1 MFPSI
6 TNKNNNRALGIVPG
20 PPSRPLAK
28 KGRRG
33 IRNTRIN
40 DGIPKKS
47 SGYSDTQGSKARA
60 SFLGRIGTT
69 NKGSGGEI
77 EQPQAVPV
85 TISAGL
91 NIEALARIQIASEAS
106 EEQSKKTIIP
116 ADTKMTI
123 NYFEKEVAMNFT
135 ISLDDIIGSL
145 LSNKFSAEQYP
156 KIHKAALELRD
167 LNNLPPIERPRP
179 SAYSAA
185 LKDPFERHFRG
196 DEVVESEFEYTWNMI
211 CTTSF
216 IATSPKEIKAL
227 FEDIIKKKLNGQQQ
241 FIIVVENTQ
250 NIFVLRNILARFSFQ
265 TVLQRG
271 IYDTIKSFNAS
282 QAAKLN
288 WREAFALVGFN
299 RLFSPQNSMGIS
311 LSSDMDY
318 KLVFNPKAIEGDLQL
333 TDEQVA
339 EVVLDLQQMQYAI
352 KPKFDDE
359 AGLVL
364 EVEGF
369 TTRNI
374 VEIEQDLENEDAEK
388 NFLASIFH
396 NNVHIAGSEKVYE
409 DFKGILTKYKK
420 DNEETF
426 IIAERTFTQYLGE
439 TDKGSIS
446 VIKEVERL
454 KPAVDACAK
463 KLELLLNNESTM
475 VIINKKLEYKEKK
488 IEKGHEIEV
497 EKKYKKGARIKFQEW
512 FKGKT
517 GQKWH
522 ELKDKK
528 DLVEKNFTPE
538 EWVRVQ
544 TIVTEKEQWLQSPLL
559 FYEMLSL
566 KVVISSTTNTSMK
579 DYLVTENRE
588 AAKALDNLPIFKGI
602 EKRAERLGRAAK
614 VLGTLVDQ
622 DYFFMYGSKNY
633 SNTRTNTN
641 TKKREKSPTP
651 IYTKMQYQPGFAA
664 SCLQQIGSK
673 KLGSP
678 FPSGWRFSLK
688 YAGCRLN
695 DFFDSV
701 PNTDEY
707 LKWCKSVYKYGDVRQ
722 IQVYNFV
729 KTIALAVNKFSL
741 SVQNCIYMLAIS
753 PKSITAT
760 GEEPVLD
767 GRQELMTD
775 YFKKLD
781 AFKIEGDKPTKS
793 ELLLYNNMLR
803 EFIGEHDQLFKK
815 SKVEF
820 VKLESS
826 FTMPATR
833 LKRSS
838 PPATLTSPPATH
850 TQIDSLYSRITR
862 EQYYEMISRSATIN
876 DQLETASKTIDDL
889 VQNFKK
895 IKGKEEEVKTELA
908 TPFEKAGNENDS
920 EFVKWMRGNEN
931 VQVPEWKVLL
941 FEARSRAMTTI
952 GNQWSD
958 AIKIGKLEN
967 HIKEQMQKQKNKQN
981 QREEQKPE
989 DPVDISSAIESL
1001 IKDLEPI
1008 TKVNLPK
1015 ERNSNKYWEP
1025 RNKMQNEVI
1034 ALIKKIT
1041 NETQP
1046 KTAIRIK
1053 KNEARRLTKEL
1064 KTQPNVAIQ
1073 NTALFL
1079 SEYEKDPDKMLR
1091 EFWEN
1096 LFDLALVTSKLL
1108 DPRIPQMSA
1117 TKKK

>member
-6 TNKNNNRALGIVPG
+6 TNKNNERVIAPG
-20 PPSRPLAK
+20 PRPRPPSGPPPPAII
-28 KGRRG
+28 GRRRA
-33 IRNTRIN
+33 ITMLPRIN

-123 NYFEKEVAMNFT
+123 KYFEKEVAMNFT

-156 KIHKAALELRD
+156 KIYNAAQAL

-216 IATSPKEIKAL
+216 IATSPKEIEAL
-227 FEDIIKKKLNGQQQ
+227 FEDIIIKKNGQQQ

-282 QAAKLN
+282 QATKLD
-288 WREAFALVGFN
+288 WMEAFALVGFN

-369 TTRNI
+369 TTKNI
-374 VEIEQDLENEDAEK
+374 VKIEQDLKDEDAEK

-409 DFKGILTKYKK
+409 DFKGILTKYKE

-488 IEKGHEIEV
+488 IEKGHEIE
-497 EKKYKKGARIKFQEW
+497 FQEMERN
-512 FKGKT
+512 GT
-517 GQKWH
+517 
-522 ELKDKK
+522 
-528 DLVEKNFTPE
+528 
-538 EWVRVQ
+538 
-544 TIVTEKEQWLQSPLL
+544 
-559 FYEMLSL
+559 SL
-566 KVVISSTTNTSMK
+566 KMK
-579 DYLVTENRE
+579 R
-588 AAKALDNLPIFKGI
+588 
-602 EKRAERLGRAAK
+602 
-614 VLGTLVDQ
+614 TLTGVPLQ
-622 DYFFMYGSKNY
+622 MKN
-633 SNTRTNTN
+633 
-641 TKKREKSPTP
+641 
-651 IYTKMQYQPGFAA
+651 GA
-664 SCLQQIGSK
+664 
-673 KLGSP
+673 
-678 FPSGWRFSLK
+678 
-688 YAGCRLN
+688 
-695 DFFDSV
+695 
-701 PNTDEY
+701 
-707 LKWCKSVYKYGDVRQ
+707 
-722 IQVYNFV
+722 
-729 KTIALAVNKFSL
+729 
-741 SVQNCIYMLAIS
+741 
-753 PKSITAT
+753 
-760 GEEPVLD
+760 
-767 GRQELMTD
+767 
-775 YFKKLD
+775 
-781 AFKIEGDKPTKS
+781 
-793 ELLLYNNMLR
+793 
-803 EFIGEHDQLFKK
+803 
-815 SKVEF
+815 
-820 VKLESS
+820 
-826 FTMPATR
+826 R
-833 LKRSS
+833 LKR
-838 PPATLTSPPATH
+838 L
-850 TQIDSLYSRITR
+850 
-862 EQYYEMISRSATIN
+862 
-876 DQLETASKTIDDL
+876 
-889 VQNFKK
+889 
-895 IKGKEEEVKTELA
+895 
-908 TPFEKAGNENDS
+908 
-920 EFVKWMRGNEN
+920 
-931 VQVPEWKVLL
+931 
-941 FEARSRAMTTI
+941 
-952 GNQWSD
+952 
-958 AIKIGKLEN
+958 KL
-967 HIKEQMQKQKNKQN
+967 
-981 QREEQKPE
+981 R
-989 DPVDISSAIESL
+989 
-1001 IKDLEPI
+1001 
-1008 TKVNLPK
+1008 
-1015 ERNSNKYWEP
+1015 RNSGFKAHSYSM
-1025 RNKMQNEVI
+1025 KC
-1034 ALIKKIT
+1034 
-1041 NETQP
+1041 
-1046 KTAIRIK
+1046 
-1053 KNEARRLTKEL
+1053 
-1064 KTQPNVAIQ
+1064 
-1073 NTALFL
+1073 
-1079 SEYEKDPDKMLR
+1079 
-1091 EFWEN
+1091 
-1096 LFDLALVTSKLL
+1096 
-1108 DPRIPQMSA
+1108 
-1117 TKKK
+1117 